1 MIDLALKDSME
12 KVKETRDKLRSDLDS
27 TRKTVSELRPKPFR
41 NMIDRRMTDIR
52 PLKRLRKQFANA
64 MPQGESVG
72 SDST

>member
-1 MIDLALKDSME
+1 VIDLALKDSME